1 MKISTRTRYGLRTM
15 VEIAGG
21 SVSQSVFQ
29 KDIARNQNL
38 SNKYLDQ
45 IIHALK
51 TANLIHDA
59 KGKKSGY
66 LLTRSPKEITVFDI
80 HRAFDPGICL
90 VDCLSGNFTCE
101 REAIC
106 QARDFWKQLNRLVN
120 CYLKSV
126 TLEDII
132 NGKVGLDDVGF
143 YENIKKCDGS
153 SS

>member
-1 MKISTRTRYGLRTM
+1 M
-15 VEIAGG
+15 VEIAG
-21 SVSQSVFQ
+21 SNDSQSVFQ

-90 VDCLSGNFTCE
+90 VDCLSGSFSCE
-101 REAIC
+101 RETIC
-106 QARDFWKQLNRLVN
+106 QAREFWKQLNRLVN

-126 TLEDII
+126 TLDDVI
-132 NGKVGLDDVGF
+132 NGKVGLDEVGF
-143 YENIKKCDGS
+143 YENIKKGDTS
-153 SS
+153 SF

>member
-1 MKISTRTRYGLRTM
+1 M

-51 TANLIHDA
+51 TANLIRDA

-66 LLTRSPKEITVFDI
+66 LLTRSPDEITIFDI
-80 HRAFDPGICL
+80 HRAFEPGICL
-90 VDCLSGNFTCE
+90 VDCLSGTFRCQ

-106 QARDFWKQLNRLVN
+106 HERDFWKQLNSLVN
-120 CYLKSV
+120 CYMKSV

-132 NGKVGLDDVGF
+132 NGKIGLDDVGF
-143 YENIKKCDGS
+143 YENIKKCD
-153 SS
+153 